1 MAEEPIY
8 TLTKKDVSPAN
19 QTSSKSTKA
28 TLTTSVRQT
37 KLMGR
42 LGNLLAGSWAIG
54 AALLSAYSFGWV
66 ELLENQAY
74 SVFFLLRGSV
84 VPTQDIVILAIDEQS
99 ISVPGQYY
107 KTNPQAYDYLEPLQV
122 FPYRRVAYAQVI
134 EKLVQ
139 AGARH
144 VAVDLLFDLPSNN
157 QNDRKLQAVLQRY
170 GSKVSLAAIY
180 ENTET
185 HQGVFWQLTQPH
197 QMFRKGSVSIGS
209 VNFPKE
215 VDDKVHRLASEF
227 PKLLETQE
235 SFAPTDK
242 IPSFDEAVL
251 RAAQINYH
259 RPKGDRIY
267 FYGSTG
273 TFETYPFWHVL
284 DPENWNTYLQQGKV
298 FKDKIVLIGVT
309 AQAAKDYY
317 LVPAASSWLYPEPM
331 SGVEIH
337 ANAIATLMEG
347 KSIAQAITT
356 SPLRGLFVFSLVG
369 ICAVVIAKTKH
380 VVRRFIYSVILAIS
394 WGGISYVL
402 FIYGQLII
410 PAAIPMIAIAAIGLS
425 YLATEAAKEVFR
437 KHQLLV
443 IFNKY
448 KSSPVVQEIISQQDD
463 LQDLL
468 QELDIALSGKI
479 LGGRYKIVKVLGAGG
494 FSETYIAEDIQ
505 LPGHPLC
512 VVKQLKPATHKPE
525 QLAVAR
531 RLFNAEAQTLQK
543 LGTYNQI
550 PQLLA
555 YFEQEEEFY
564 LVQEYI
570 DGHALSQ
577 EMPPGK
583 QLAEAEV
590 INILRELLQIL
601 IFVHQN
607 GVIHRDI
614 KPSNIIRRESDNKL
628 ILIDF
633 GAVKEVTTQILG
645 SQEQTAFTIGIGTK
659 GYAPSEQCFG
669 RPQYNSDIYAIGM
682 IAIKGLTGIPPHELQ
697 KDVDGELQ
705 WMHKANVSPALAE
718 IISKM
723 VQEDFHQRYQSA
735 SEPIQALNTLISNE
749 NTYTLPNNNSL
760 LNSLS
765 LKESDI
771 LTTPWFDES
780 LEDTLV
786 QEKREEE
793 GENRTDKS

>member
-8 TLTKKDVSPAN
+8 TLTKKDVSAAN

-42 LGNLLAGSWAIG
+42 LGNLLAGSWVFG
-54 AALLSAYSFGWV
+54 AALLSAYSLGWV

-74 SVFFLLRGSV
+74 SVFFILRGSV

-107 KTNPQAYDYLEPLQV
+107 KTDPQTYAYLEPLQV

-227 PKLLETQE
+227 PKLLEAQAGFVT
-235 SFAPTDK
+235 TDK
-242 IPSFDEAVL
+242 IPSFGEAVL
-251 RAAQINYH
+251 RAAQINYP

-267 FYGSTG
+267 FYGSAG

-309 AQAAKDYY
+309 SQASKDYY

-347 KSIAQAITT
+347 KSIAQAIKT

-369 ICAVVIAKTKH
+369 ICAVVIGKTKR
-380 VVRRFIYSVILAIS
+380 VVRKFIYSAILAIS

-402 FIYGQLII
+402 FIYSQLIV

-425 YLATEAAKEVFR
+425 YLATEAAKEIFR

-479 LGGRYKIVKVLGAGG
+479 LSGRYKIVKVLGAGG
-494 FSETYIAEDIQ
+494 FSETYIAQDIQ

-590 INILRELLQIL
+590 IEILRELLQIL

-659 GYAPSEQCFG
+659 GYAPTEQCFG

-697 KDVDGELQ
+697 KDVDGDLQ

-723 VQEDFHQRYQSA
+723 VQEDFQQRYQSA
-735 SEPIQALNTLISNE
+735 SEPIQALNTLISDE
-749 NTYTLPNNNSL
+749 NTYTLPNDNSL
-760 LNSLS
+760 LNSLP

-793 GENRTDKS
+793 GKTDKS

>member
-1 MAEEPIY
+1 MPEEPIY
-8 TLTKKDVSPAN
+8 TLAKKDVSAAN

-42 LGNLLAGSWAIG
+42 LGNLLAGCWAIS
-54 AALLSAYSFGWV
+54 AALLSASSFGWV

-74 SVFFLLRGSV
+74 SVFFIVRGSV
-84 VPTQDIVILAIDEQS
+84 VPNEDIVILAIDEQS

-107 KTNPQAYDYLEPLQV
+107 KTNPQAYAYLEPLQV
-122 FPYRRVAYAQVI
+122 FPFRRVAYAQVI

-144 VAVDLLFDLPSNN
+144 VAVDILFDLPSNN
-157 QNDRKLQAVLQRY
+157 KNDRKLQAVLQRY
-170 GSKVSLAAIY
+170 GNKVSLAAIY
-180 ENTET
+180 ENSET

-197 QMFRKGSVSIGS
+197 QMFRTGSVSIGS

-227 PKLLETQE
+227 PKLLEAQE
-235 SFAPTDK
+235 GFVTTDK
-242 IPSFDEAVL
+242 IPSFTEAVL
-251 RAAQINYH
+251 RAAQINYP

-267 FYGSTG
+267 FYGSAG
-273 TFETYPFWHVL
+273 TFEMYPFWHVL

-309 AQAAKDYY
+309 SQSAKDYY

-347 KSIAQAITT
+347 KSVAQAIHTA
-356 SPLRGLFVFSLVG
+356 PLRGLFVFSLVG
-369 ICAVVIAKTKH
+369 ICAVVIAKSKH
-380 VVRRFIYSVILAIS
+380 VMRRFLYSLILAIS

-402 FIYGQLII
+402 FIYGQLIFPASI
-410 PAAIPMIAIAAIGLS
+410 PIIAIAGIGFS
-425 YLATEAAKEVFR
+425 YLATEAAKEILR
-437 KHQLLV
+437 KHQLLI

-468 QELDIALSGKI
+468 QQLDIALSGKI

-505 LPGHPLC
+505 LPGNPLC

-550 PQLLA
+550 PQLFA

-577 EMPPGK
+577 EMLPGK
-583 QLAEAEV
+583 QLAEDEV
-590 INILRELLQIL
+590 IGILRELLQIL

-659 GYAPSEQCFG
+659 GYAPTEQCFG

-682 IAIKGLTGIPPHELQ
+682 IAIKALTGISPHELE
-697 KDVDGELQ
+697 KDPNGELQ
-705 WMHKANVSPALAE
+705 WMHRANISPALAE

-723 VQEDFHQRYQSA
+723 VQEDFQQRYQSA
-735 SEPIQALNTLISNE
+735 TEPLQALNSLITRQNR
-749 NTYTLPNNNSL
+749 YTSPHDQSL
-760 LNSLS
+760 LNSVDFR
-765 LKESDI
+765 ESEI
-771 LTTPWFDES
+771 PTTPWVEVPEEA
-780 LEDTLV
+780 LIQENRQQED
-786 QEKREEE
+786 
-793 GENRTDKS
+793 RTDKS

>member
-8 TLTKKDVSPAN
+8 TLAKKDVSAAN

-42 LGNLLAGSWAIG
+42 LGNLLAGVWAIA
-54 AALLSAYSFGWV
+54 AALLSASSYGWV

-74 SVFFLLRGSV
+74 SVFFIVRGSV
-84 VPTQDIVILAIDEQS
+84 VPNEDIVILAIDEQS
-99 ISVPGQYY
+99 ISVPEQYY
-107 KTNPQAYDYLEPLQV
+107 KTNPQAYSYLEPLQV
-122 FPYRRVAYAQVI
+122 FPFRRVAYAQVI

-144 VAVDLLFDLPSNN
+144 VAVDILFDLPSNN
-157 QNDRKLQAVLQRY
+157 KNDRKLQAVLQRY
-170 GSKVSLAAIY
+170 GNKVSLAAIY
-180 ENTET
+180 ENSET

-197 QMFRKGSVSIGS
+197 QMFRTGSVSIGS

-227 PKLLETQE
+227 PKLLEAQE
-235 SFAPTDK
+235 GFVPTDK
-242 IPSFDEAVL
+242 IPSFSEAVL
-251 RAAQINYH
+251 RAAQINYP

-267 FYGSTG
+267 FYGSAG
-273 TFETYPFWHVL
+273 TFEMYPFWHVL

-309 AQAAKDYY
+309 SQAAKDYY

-347 KSIAQAITT
+347 KSIAQAIHTA
-356 SPLRGLFVFSLVG
+356 PLRGLFVFSLVG
-369 ICAVVIAKTKH
+369 ICAVVIAKSKH
-380 VVRRFIYSVILAIS
+380 VIRRFLYSLILAIS
-394 WGGISYVL
+394 WGGICYVL
-402 FIYGQLII
+402 FIYGQLIFPASI
-410 PAAIPMIAIAAIGLS
+410 PIIAIAGIGFS
-425 YLATEAAKEVFR
+425 YLATEAAKEILR
-437 KHQLLV
+437 KHQLLI

-468 QELDIALSGKI
+468 QQLDIALSGKI

-505 LPGHPLC
+505 LPGNPLC

-543 LGTYNQI
+543 LGTYDQI

-555 YFEQEEEFY
+555 YFEQDEEFY

-577 EMPPGK
+577 EMLPGK
-583 QLAEAEV
+583 QLAEDEV
-590 INILRELLQIL
+590 IEILRELLQIL

-659 GYAPSEQCFG
+659 GYAPTEQCFG

-682 IAIKGLTGIPPHELQ
+682 IAIKALTGIPPHELE
-697 KDVDGELQ
+697 KDPNGELQ
-705 WMHKANVSPALAE
+705 WMHRANISPAFAE

-723 VQEDFHQRYQSA
+723 VQEDFQQRYQSA
-735 SEPIQALNTLISNE
+735 TEPLQALNSLITRQNRH
-749 NTYTLPNNNSL
+749 TLPHAQSL
-760 LNSLS
+760 LSS
-765 LKESDI
+765 VYFRESEI
-771 LTTPWFDES
+771 PTTPWVEVS
-780 LEDTLV
+780 EETLI
-786 QEKREEE
+786 Q
-793 GENRTDKS
+793 ENRQQEDGTDKS

>member
-8 TLTKKDVSPAN
+8 TLAKKDVSAAN

-28 TLTTSVRQT
+28 TLATSVRQT
-37 KLMGR
+37 KLMAR
-42 LGNLLAGSWAIG
+42 LGNLLAGSWVFG

-66 ELLENQAY
+66 ELLENQAN
-74 SVFFLLRGSV
+74 SVFFILRGSV
-84 VPTQDIVILAIDEQS
+84 VPTEDIVILAIDEQS

-107 KTNPQAYDYLEPLQV
+107 KTDPQTYAYLEPLQV

-197 QMFRKGSVSIGS
+197 QMFRKGSVSIGT

-227 PKLLETQE
+227 PKLLEAQE
-235 SFAPTDK
+235 GFITTDK

-251 RAAQINYH
+251 RAAQINYP

-267 FYGSTG
+267 FYGSAG
-273 TFETYPFWHVL
+273 TFETYPFWHVI

-309 AQAAKDYY
+309 SQAAKDYY

-347 KSIAQAITT
+347 KSIAQAIKT

-380 VVRRFIYSVILAIS
+380 VVRKFIYSVILAIS

-402 FIYGQLII
+402 LIYGQLIV

-463 LQDLL
+463 LQGLL

-564 LVQEYI
+564 LIQEFI

-590 INILRELLQIL
+590 IEILRELLQIL

-659 GYAPSEQCFG
+659 GYAPTEQCFG

-697 KDVDGELQ
+697 KDADGELQ
-705 WMHKANVSPALAE
+705 WMHKANVSSALAE

-723 VQEDFHQRYQSA
+723 VQEDFQQRYQSA
-735 SEPIQALNTLISNE
+735 SEPIQALNALISSE
-749 NTYTLPNNNSL
+749 NTYTLPDDNSL

-793 GENRTDKS
+793 GTTDKS